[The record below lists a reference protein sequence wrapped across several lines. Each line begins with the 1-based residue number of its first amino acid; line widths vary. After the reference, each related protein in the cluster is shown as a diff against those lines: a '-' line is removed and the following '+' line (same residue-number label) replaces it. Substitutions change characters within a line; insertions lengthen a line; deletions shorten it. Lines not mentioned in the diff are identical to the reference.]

1 VERGRVKAR
10 GGLGVST
17 HRYLV
22 PYRWN
27 IFHTSSP
34 TVITAIRSIPF
45 HTQIWDLFNNF
56 LHHFL
61 PKSTVR
67 AKPNRGIALE
77 NKNNN
82 ILSLVLV
89 TLP

>member
-1 VERGRVKAR
+1 VGALRLRKLLEGGGRKGRAR
-10 GGLGVST
+10 AKGGLGVST
-17 HRYLV
+17 HRDLV

-27 IFHTSSP
+27 IFHTSSS

-61 PKSTVR
+61 QKSTVK
-67 AKPNRGIALE
+67 AKPNRH
-77 NKNNN
+77 
-82 ILSLVLV
+82 SLRN
-89 TLP
+89 